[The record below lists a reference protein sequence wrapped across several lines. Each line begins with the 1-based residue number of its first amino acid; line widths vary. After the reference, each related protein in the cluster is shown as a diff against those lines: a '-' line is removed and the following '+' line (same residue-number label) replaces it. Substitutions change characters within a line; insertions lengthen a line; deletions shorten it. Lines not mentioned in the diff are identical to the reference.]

1 MAGFRAPKKYGEYQQ
16 KICGFCPKIATTKNE
31 QGLEVCVYHVKQVM
45 DDIKCLCGRWLE
57 IRSGKFGAFFNCIN
71 CGNLNYNK
79 AMEMKEVMLARA
91 QKEKGNN
98 SEPIHSSD
106 LHESS
111 VTSPS
116 GYISSLTAS
125 SGKVQSKPA
134 GKPLRRINDDDDDDS
149 RVTTISSRDVDYF

>member
-1 MAGFRAPKKYGEYQQ
+1 MPKFRAPKKYGEYQQ

-71 CGNLNYNK
+71 CGNINYTK
-79 AMEMKEVMLARA
+79 AMEMKEVMIAK
-91 QKEKGNN
+91 QEKVKT
-98 SEPIHSSD
+98 STILLHSI
-106 LHESS
+106 EQ
-111 VTSPS
+111 TSTQPT
-116 GYISSLTAS
+116 GYLSSLTAS
-125 SGKVQSKPA
+125 SGKVQNKPA
-134 GKPLRRINDDDDDDS
+134 VKPVRRVMTADDDDDDS